1 MLEFFINLLS
11 SFLRIKNKPC
21 LTFFLRTIII
31 SVITALFLIF
41 FKSSDQDI
49 MKSLNW
55 LLSCSLFFGLVISFI
70 AGISEIGRENVEK
83 SASDLKI

>member
-1 MLEFFINLLS
+1 MMLEFFITLLS
-11 SFLRIKNKPC
+11 SFLRIKNKPY

-41 FKSSDQDI
+41 FKSSDKEI

-55 LLSCSLFFGLVISFI
+55 LVGCSLSIGLVISFI
-70 AGISEIGRENVEK
+70 AGICEIGRENIEK
-83 SASDLKI
+83 

>member
-1 MLEFFINLLS
+1 MLEFFITSLS
-11 SFLRIKNKPC
+11 SFLRIKNKPY

-41 FKSSDQDI
+41 FESSDQDI

-55 LLSCSLFFGLVISFI
+55 LAGCSLFFGLVISFI
-70 AGISEIGRENVEK
+70 AGICEIERENVEK
-83 SASDLKI
+83 